1 MNPPPSDDDN
11 FETIIGHDGKRVRI
25 LKDGRS
31 VHVRFRDAQAARG
44 QAYLPRD
51 GRQPLTDQQRRDLLG
66 CRPGFRTLDSDTYR
80 ERKAW
85 ARDAREIAE
94 YEMVNAWR
102 NPPKGLG
109 RLADGNGGKFGSQG
123 VEGDV
128 CTVRDGGVNEGAPGH
143 LRRVGGV
150 LRCIA
155 DDEDDDSAFDD
166 TAFNDAQMDAEQ
178 YRELVYQEYARSISS
193 GQLEVIERE
202 VLNQQVGQRRAAL
215 LRVANRRRPAR

>member
-1 MNPPPSDDDN
+1 
-11 FETIIGHDGKRVRI
+11 VRI

-31 VHVRFRDAQAARG
+31 VRVRFRDAQAARG
-44 QAYLPRD
+44 QAHAAHD

-94 YEMVNAWR
+94 REMCEAWR
-102 NPPKGLG
+102 NPPLGLG
-109 RLADGNGGKFGSQG
+109 HLRDGKGRFGSTG

-155 DDEDDDSAFDD
+155 DDEDDNSAFDD
-166 TAFNDAQMDAEQ
+166 SAFNDAQMDAEQ
-178 YRELVYQEYARSISS
+178 YRELVYQEYARSIS
-193 GQLEVIERE
+193 RAW
-202 VLNQQVGQRRAAL
+202 RRG
-215 LRVANRRRPAR
+215 